1 MNYAQLIHQGIANPS
16 HSMANGG
23 GGGSQKTTQ
32 EIPKELKPLATRYA
46 SDAIALSDANY
57 SPFTG
62 QRYADLNQA
71 QNTGLDMMQQRAMNG
86 SQTINNAEA
95 NLNQM
100 IGGGSNPYLDANV
113 NKAMDQMQGR
123 VNSQFGGNN
132 YGTTAHQETLQSGL
146 GDVANQMYG
155 GAYENDQNRRLSAI
169 NSAPTF
175 GNQAYQDASQM
186 LNAGQVQQDQAQQGM
201 DFNYQQYAEEQNL
214 PYKNLAAMSGVF
226 GSNLGGSSTTSG
238 GGK

>member
-1 MNYAQLIHQGIANPS
+1 MNIILSALKSCLRFQFDS
-16 HSMANGG
+16 G
-23 GGGSQKTTQ
+23 GGGSTTTQ
-32 EIPKELKPLATRYA
+32 NIPAELKPLATAY
-46 SDAIALSDANY
+46 SNKAIDLSQQGF

-62 QRYADLNQA
+62 QRFADLNQT
-71 QNTGLDMMQQRAMNG
+71 QNAGLDMMQNRAMNG
-86 SQTINNAEA
+86 SQTINNAES

-100 IGGGSNPYLDANV
+100 IGGGSNPFLDANV
-113 NKAMDQMQGR
+113 NKAMDQVQGR
-123 VNSQFGGNN
+123 VNSQFGGSN

-186 LNAGQVQQDQAQQGM
+186 LNAGQVQQDQDQQGL
-201 DFNYQQYAEEQNL
+201 DFNYQQYGEEQNL
-214 PYKNLAAMSGVF
+214 PYKQLAAMSGVF

-238 GGK
+238 DGK